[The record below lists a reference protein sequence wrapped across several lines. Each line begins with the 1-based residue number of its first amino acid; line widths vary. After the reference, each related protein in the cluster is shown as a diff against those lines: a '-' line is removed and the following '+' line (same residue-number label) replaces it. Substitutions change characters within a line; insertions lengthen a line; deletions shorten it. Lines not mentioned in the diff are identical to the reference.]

1 MDTPTGWGGATH
13 KEEQW
18 IYEKRK
24 DKGAWLSAG
33 HAHKGAEALVG
44 VASCGHAHSVGRHP
58 QLGTMNMR
66 GKEEGGVASR
76 GHTHLGRGPPHNA
89 EH

>member
-1 MDTPTGWGGATH
+1 MRGGRGQALDTPTGWGGATH
-13 KEEQW
+13 NKEQW

-33 HAHKGAEALVG
+33 HAHKGAETLVG

-58 QLGTMNMR
+58 QLGTMNM
-66 GKEEGGVASR
+66 
-76 GHTHLGRGPPHNA
+76 
-89 EH
+89 

>member
-13 KEEQW
+13 NEEQW

-33 HAHKGAEALVG
+33 HAHKGAETLVG
-44 VASCGHAHSVGRHP
+44 VASCGHAHGGEAPAIGNNEHVR
-58 QLGTMNMR
+58 
-66 GKEEGGVASR
+66 KEGGVASR
-76 GHTHLGRGPPHNA
+76 GHTHLRREPPHNA